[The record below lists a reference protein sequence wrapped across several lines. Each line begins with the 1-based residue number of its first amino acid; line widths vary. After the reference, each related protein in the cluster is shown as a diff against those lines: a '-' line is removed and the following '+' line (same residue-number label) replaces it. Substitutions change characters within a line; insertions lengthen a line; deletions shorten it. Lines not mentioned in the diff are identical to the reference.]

1 MSNTLFWNERYG
13 QAEYAYGKSPNIY
26 FIQQLLQ
33 LKPGKLLLPCEGEGR
48 NAVAAAALG
57 WEVTAYDQ
65 SEEGKRK
72 AFLLA
77 KEYGISITYLVGQ
90 WQELAFEN
98 DFDAIGLIYAHM
110 PFAEREHFHQSVS
123 RLLKPGGYLILEG
136 FHVKQ
141 LGNSSGGPQQVE
153 MLFTEEMLRS
163 DFDQLDFDS
172 ITDLE
177 IELDEGPYH
186 NGKAHV
192 IRLLANSQIP
202 L

>member
-1 MSNTLFWNERYG
+1 MSGSQFWNERYRK
-13 QAEYAYGKSPNIY
+13 AEYAYGKSPNVY
-26 FIQQLLQ
+26 FIQQLQQ

-57 WEVTAYDQ
+57 WDVTAYDQ

-72 AFLLA
+72 ALLLA
-77 KEYGISITYLVGQ
+77 QEHGVSIKYLVGQ
-90 WQELAFEN
+90 WQELEFN
-98 DFDAIGLIYAHM
+98 DDFDAIGLIYAHI
-110 PFAEREHFHQSVS
+110 PFSERERFHRSVS
-123 RLLKPGGYLILEG
+123 RSLKRGGYLILEG

-163 DFDQLDFDS
+163 DFDLLNIDS
-172 ITDLE
+172 ISDLE

-186 NGKAHV
+186 KGKAHV
-192 IRLLANSQIP
+192 IRLLAY
-202 L
+202 LH